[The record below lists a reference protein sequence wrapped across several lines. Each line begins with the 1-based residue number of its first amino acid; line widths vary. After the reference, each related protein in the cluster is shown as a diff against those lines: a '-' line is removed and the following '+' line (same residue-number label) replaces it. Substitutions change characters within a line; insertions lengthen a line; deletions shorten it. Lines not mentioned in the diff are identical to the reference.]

1 MKSSLPRQTS
11 SQRGLSELKAG
22 LEPPILAIMANMQI
36 GPIGHVSGRLL
47 LAAPSLAEAA
57 AELARAFTARGLE
70 VSVAATGRA
79 ALRQAKETRFD
90 LVICD
95 LALPRGSG
103 LDLLRALRD
112 REMRVTAF
120 LLCDAQQPLLEAAQ
134 LGAYCLRNP
143 IEIGALLDTVLRRI
157 RNESGTKRRARRRVT
172 EITEA
177 VAATAAK
184 NQFGQL
190 LGAAMQGGRVV
201 ITRHDAPSAVILSYE
216 EYRELTSEDSPD
228 LEALSRE
235 FDELLEGMQAPA
247 ARAASDALFAASPA
261 ELGEAA
267 RAEARGDTRSPER
280 G

>member
-1 MKSSLPRQTS
+1 
-11 SQRGLSELKAG
+11 
-22 LEPPILAIMANMQI
+22 MANMQTE
-36 GPIGHVSGRLL
+36 PIGGVSGRLL
-47 LAAPSLAEAA
+47 LVVPSLAEAA
-57 AELARAFTARGLE
+57 AELAQALTARGVE
-70 VSVAATGRA
+70 VTIAATARA

-95 LALPRGSG
+95 LSLPRGSG

-112 REMRVTAF
+112 REVGVPAF

-134 LGAYCLRNP
+134 LGAYCLEKP
-143 IEIGALLDTVLRRI
+143 IEIGTLLDTVLRRI
-157 RNESGTKRRARRRVT
+157 RSESGTKRRARRRAV

-190 LGAAMQGGRVV
+190 LGAAMQGGRVI
-201 ITRHDAPSAVILSYE
+201 ITRHDAPSAVILSYA
-216 EYRELTSEDSPD
+216 EYRELTSENSPD

-235 FDELLEGMQAPA
+235 FDELLERMQAPA

-261 ELGEAA
+261 DLGEAA
-267 RAEARGDTRSPER
+267 KAEARGDTRSLER